1 MTMRRSLL
9 MAASVAL
16 AIVLIVLFIKLG
28 KVDLWLTLHQLM
40 SVSLVDFARIILLNA
55 GMIVLSTEKWRS
67 IDAAWRS
74 PTDTV
79 PSRTTSYA
87 LTSIGLAMGI
97 ILPLQL
103 AMAAARTL
111 GTYVH
116 GGALKR
122 GTAGTLLEQGFDV
135 YAVGF
140 LALASGITWCCH
152 GGAKTW
158 AISASASIVL
168 ALLAVEPAVRITRW
182 FAARWKA
189 PTTGRFNRTLRS
201 VWELQHSGVLN
212 AGLAR
217 RLVVL
222 SLLRT
227 GTVVW
232 MSIQTAEAVRL
243 QIPFWHMAAAIPFV
257 SVANIVALTPGG
269 LGLNDIA
276 GAGALDLFGTPFAIA
291 AQWVLANRVLVTASY
306 LLVASCATIVL
317 FARNILRPGSAN
329 TIKQEGQ

>member
-1 MTMRRSLL
+1 
-9 MAASVAL
+9 
-16 AIVLIVLFIKLG
+16 
-28 KVDLWLTLHQLM
+28 M
-40 SVSLVDFARIILLNA
+40 SVSLVDFAKILVLNA
-55 GMIVLSTEKWRS
+55 VMIFLSTEKWRS
-67 IDAAWRS
+67 IDAAWRR
-74 PTDTV
+74 PTDSV

-97 ILPLQL
+97 LLPLQL
-103 AMAAARTL
+103 AMAAARTV

-140 LALASGITWCCH
+140 LALASGITWSTH
-152 GGAKTW
+152 GGAETW

-182 FAARWKA
+182 LAGRWKA
-189 PTTGRFNRTLRS
+189 PTAGPFNRTLRS

-222 SLLRT
+222 SVLRT
-227 GTVVW
+227 GTVVL
-232 MSIQTAEAVRL
+232 MSIQTAEAVKL
-243 QIPFWHMAAAIPFV
+243 QIPFWRMAAAIPFV

-269 LGLNDIA
+269 LGLNDLA
-276 GAGALDLFGTPFAIA
+276 GAGALDLFGTPFAIG
-291 AQWVLANRVLVTASY
+291 AQWVLANRVLVTVSY
-306 LLVASCATIVL
+306 LLVAACA
-317 FARNILRPGSAN
+317 AILLSAEKIARPGAGNAVREDS
-329 TIKQEGQ
+329 Q